1 MPRASLII
9 APILLAGAAC
19 LAFAGYLTISG
30 AAPGAGDVVGQAG
43 TGATPSYELVDIDS
57 YWEAAVDGLFS
68 APLVAD
74 RFTTGSKSATI
85 SEQVVGR
92 DGAITVPYAGRI
104 PVAGADDQSRA
115 DHRRTCAPSKA
126 IQPQVLVAREM
137 FVKYVR
143 EMLMHR
149 YG

>member
-1 MPRASLII
+1 MVGDWLHSEQVANAESQPNYRAH
-9 APILLAGAAC
+9 PIGWRRVSRVCGLFDHLRG
-19 LAFAGYLTISG
+19 GSD
-30 AAPGAGDVVGQAG
+30 AGDVVGEAG

-57 YWEAAVDGLFS
+57 HWEAAADGLFS

-92 DGAITVPYAGRI
+92 DSAITVPYAGRI

-115 DHRRTCAPSKA
+115 DHRRTCAPRQGHPAASISCK
-126 IQPQVLVAREM
+126 RN
-137 FVKYVR
+137 VR
-143 EMLMHR
+143 
-149 YG
+149 